1 MQSYHLYIGQLE
13 SHSLSLSLLLLLLLL
28 LLLFE
33 KTCVCTGSYDCG
45 SYLPLVLRLKTA

>member
-13 SHSLSLSLLLLLLLL
+13 SHSLSLSLLLLL